1 MEEAEDAT
9 TVAHRPAP
17 TPTTG
22 FAASVHAI
30 AEHMRETMAA
40 DIVTL
45 YPYDEESDSIFAPVA
60 IGIPESDVVHSLP
73 DMADQ
78 LRRFRLDEEQ
88 GKTPEDLSPS
98 NYGPNAWLLTT
109 RRRLVS
115 ADAAQELDSS
125 FVRRHKVKSL
135 VGVPLIIGGR
145 IVGLLYLNYID
156 RPRIRKHVD
165 VTAAPFLQRLQT
177 AANEAALQLD
187 AARHQGEAQILHSVS
202 DLVSDFSALPSGI
215 EDKAEAERY
224 LQMSLQH
231 VLSAANLD
239 AAALYISEPGLA
251 GMRLA
256 ASFGAPALASGAATV
271 AATSTHGLLEDA
283 QLKEVLAQDNLVPLA
298 AVAPRGQGHPGVLL
312 FADRDTLALHRR
324 LPSEQTLLQT
334 AADLMGAMLNTEHL
348 IEELGET
355 NRTLGA
361 VTRLSQRLLQPGA
374 TEDQTLRTAV
384 EALTDPALPELDFE
398 FANIFLLDTTLE
410 GDLQVYASA
419 GATMSPEVSA
429 IVDQE
434 RRPGHSRRIP
444 TWAAPGVRRLDPR
457 DVVGYVAMRQRTVVV
472 APFHGPDNDHFVSGY
487 PEELLMRKQVP
498 ILRSDGSVAG
508 YVHAA
513 RLREAADRSRLR
525 STDDEGGTYRIT
537 DDFTL
542 NHDLFEAYGHASL
555 VRVFVPFGSTS
566 AGDRATGVLEAGYHI
581 SREQRLERVQIEALR
596 ACAAT
601 IAVAVQTARLYE
613 DVTRRATQLELV
625 TDISR
630 AIVTSIDLEQTL
642 VLIARNMARA
652 VDASVCLIALLE
664 EDGSA
669 WYGAAASDLEEVWR
683 QRRVERPEKSIVFD
697 VADRGRPLVVEDAQS
712 HELVSSYMARLL
724 GIRSLVALPLLTSDG
739 PLGAVILGQ
748 RDRQR
753 LFTAEEVE
761 MAAGLSN
768 QAAIAIR
775 NARRHAREEEEHHI
789 QKDVILIGFGQWGQ
803 KAYKHLETLKSFFNF
818 RTHVVELEWPGRR
831 EALAKM
837 EHHVVS
843 NGDLFYWDK
852 PGSPAP
858 ARDALERELEPSCY
872 VITYI
877 ATPAETHLPMLKAY
891 YDLSNVI
898 LVEKPLGAPPE
909 EYRAFLDS
917 TDGSVQIVAAD
928 HYWFKLEVRL
938 LELLLTEE
946 RNLRSFLDEIEEVE
960 IELLEEQPPGGS
972 GAQIG
977 MIADL
982 IPHAFAVLSLLTPL
996 DRVELAPNRALQI
1009 GMYQPQASEHET
1021 YARLTGSFEHRGRPV
1036 RVTIDVGKG
1045 VANAKWIKL
1054 SGQRR
1059 MGGRRAFYK
1068 FDLSKGVAID
1078 GTQSALSAATRPIRQ
1093 PGVPDNAHLS
1103 MLRHVIEKKN
1113 PAVGILSIRE
1123 AIRANAR
1130 IQQLERMAAE
1140 LIAAGQWTPYEQ
1152 GHRPDFEDSGVFRI
1166 ETSRAATQP
1175 AVTSE

>member
-1 MEEAEDAT
+1 LDQAETAAPP
-9 TVAHRPAP
+9 AHRTVHAP
-17 TPTTG
+17 DSG
-22 FAASVHAI
+22 FAAAAHRI
-30 AEHMRETMAA
+30 AERMRETMGA
-40 DIVTL
+40 DIVAL

-60 IGIPESDVVHSLP
+60 IGIPESDVVHALP

-78 LRRFRLDEEQ
+78 LRRFRSDEEQ
-88 GKTPEDLSPS
+88 GKTPDDLSPS

-109 RRRLVS
+109 RRTLVS
-115 ADAAQELDSS
+115 DDAGQELDSS
-125 FVRRHKVKSL
+125 FVRRHKVRSL
-135 VGVPLIIGGR
+135 VGVPLAIGGR
-145 IVGLLYLNYID
+145 IVGLLYLNYVD
-156 RPRIRKHVD
+156 RARARKHVD
-165 VTAAPFLQRLQT
+165 VTATPFLQRLET
-177 AANEAALQLD
+177 AANEAALRLD
-187 AARHQGEAQILHSVS
+187 AARHAGEAQILRSMS
-202 DLVSDFSALPSGI
+202 DLVSDFSAMPSGI

-231 VLSAANLD
+231 VLTAANLD
-239 AAALYISEPGLA
+239 AAALYIAEPGFQGL
-251 GMRLA
+251 RLA
-256 ASFGAPALASGAATV
+256 ASFGAPALSAGAGTV
-271 AATSTHGLLEDA
+271 AATSSHGLMEDA
-283 QLKEVLAQDNLVPLA
+283 ALREALARDNLVPLT
-298 AVAPRGQGHPGVLL
+298 AVAPRGQGHPGVLV
-312 FADRDTLALHRR
+312 FADRDVLALHRR

-334 AADLMGAMLNTEHL
+334 AADLVGAMLNTEHL
-348 IEELGET
+348 LEELGET

-374 TEDQTLRTAV
+374 TEQQTLRTAV

-398 FANIFLLDTTLE
+398 FANVFLLNSTPE

-419 GATMSPEVSA
+419 GATLSNEVSA
-429 IVDQE
+429 IDDAD

-444 TWAAPGVRRLDPR
+444 TWAAPGERKLDTR
-457 DVVGYVAMRQRTVVV
+457 DIVGYVAQRQRTVVV
-472 APFHGPDNDHFVSGY
+472 APLDVPDDHFVTGY

-498 ILRSDGSVAG
+498 ILRSDNSVAG
-508 YVHAA
+508 YVHVA

-542 NHDLFEAYGHASL
+542 NDDLFQEFGHASL

-566 AGDRATGVLEAGYHI
+566 SGDRATGVLEAGYHVA
-581 SREQRLERVQIEALR
+581 RQRRLERVEIEALR

-601 IAVAVQTARLYE
+601 IAVAVQTSRLYE

-669 WYGAAASDLEEVWR
+669 WYGAAASDLEDVWR
-683 QRRVERPEKSIVFD
+683 QRRVERPDRSIVFD

-712 HELVSSYMARLL
+712 HELISSYMARLL
-724 GIRSLVALPLLTSDG
+724 GIRSLMALPLLTSDG

-761 MAAGLSN
+761 MAAGLAN

-789 QKDVILIGFGQWGQ
+789 QKDVVLVGFGQWGQ

-831 EALAKM
+831 EALAEAEKK
-837 EHHVVS
+837 VLA
-843 NGDLFYWDK
+843 NGDRFYWDK
-852 PGSPAP
+852 PESPAP

-877 ATPAETHLPMLKAY
+877 ATPAESHLSIMKAF

-898 LVEKPLGAPPE
+898 LVEKPLGASPD

-946 RNLRSFLDEIEEVE
+946 RNLRAFLDEIEEVE

-982 IPHAFAVLSLLTPL
+982 VPHAFAVLSLLTPL
-996 DRVELAPNRALQI
+996 DRVELSPNMPLQI
-1009 GMYQPQASEHET
+1009 GMYQPQASELET

-1036 RVTIDVGKG
+1036 RLTIDVGKG
-1045 VANAKWIKL
+1045 VTNAKWIKV

-1059 MGGRRAFYK
+1059 MGGRRSFYK

-1130 IQQLERMAAE
+1130 VQQLERMAAE
-1140 LIAAGQWTPYEQ
+1140 LIAAGEWTPYEQ
-1152 GHRPDFEDSGVFRI
+1152 GHRPDFQDRGVFRI
-1166 ETSRAATQP
+1166 EPARVATQP
-1175 AVTSE
+1175 AATSE